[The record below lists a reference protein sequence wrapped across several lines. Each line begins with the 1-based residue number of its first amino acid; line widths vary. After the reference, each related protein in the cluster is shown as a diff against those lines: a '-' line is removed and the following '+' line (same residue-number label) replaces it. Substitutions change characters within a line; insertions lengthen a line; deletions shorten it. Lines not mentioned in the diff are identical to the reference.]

1 MDELLEEYL
10 EKNRVNCILHRH
22 TAVFTVAE
30 SSKNEEIRNI
40 PGLHCKTLFLKD
52 DKGRVYLVGL
62 PAHKRLDIKKLEKH
76 LEVKK
81 LKFGSAEEL
90 KEKTNL
96 APGSVSIF
104 GAVYSGDVALILDKE
119 VWDAEIVGFH
129 PNVNTET
136 LEIKHVGLERYYN
149 SLNNRKEILE
159 L

>member
-1 MDELLEEYL
+1 MEELLKEYL
-10 EKNRVNCILHRH
+10 EKNKINYVRH
-22 TAVFTVAE
+22 KHKAVSTVAE
-30 SSKNEEIRNI
+30 SGKDENILKI

-52 DKGRVYLVGL
+52 DKGGFYLVGL